1 MRGSVRG
8 RWPHRVHLDPGVV
21 AVRDRRG
28 STRFRYRTGDPA
40 DYVFTVDIY
49 GYRDHAHPHRHM
61 GWWRFALPPGD
72 GAAELRLNFDPV
84 SPESVAIQ
92 VSGETLPVV
101 DAWHN
106 ADYRFDPLGDL
117 QLVFRDRAGR
127 IRRSEATLLKFFDR
141 DVIRGFYDRQY
152 ATEGYTPPDDQ
163 PFLWELHEY
172 KKTRLR
178 RLFEKYIPAGG
189 RALDVGCGRSL
200 FSEIDVT
207 FPFSVVAGDLEY
219 VGVRTRAG
227 EVPEQQWGVFDADR
241 LPFADQQFDAV
252 FAGEIIE
259 HTPDAA
265 ATLAEWRRVLR
276 PGGVVII
283 TTPNRER
290 LLAVADRRERPYS
303 EDHLSELSYRELAG
317 PLLRDAGFEL
327 VEQSCLYLEL
337 WLTRLW
343 HDDPTEDYLQTY
355 GNRRENLWLMKRL
368 FALGRFVPWLSLGL
382 IVVGRRR

>member
-1 MRGSVRG
+1 M
-8 RWPHRVHLDPGVV
+8 
-21 AVRDRRG
+21 
-28 STRFRYRTGDPA
+28 
-40 DYVFTVDIY
+40 FTVDIY